1 MVTIL
6 ESLKRNLIGKKI
18 DICFLEEHDIRQF
31 LELYDK
37 PKITVIIK
45 DVIQP
50 YERFYVVFDFEGKE
64 RNLFLE

>member
-6 ESLKRNLIGKKI
+6 ESLKRNLIGKEI
-18 DICFLEEHDIRQF
+18 NIGFLEEHDIRQF